1 VSPAE
6 IKARRSGGDSPWEI
20 LAAAVQGGM
29 EFPDASARIAQALR
43 MEPDEVEQMERD
55 YDECC

>member
-1 VSPAE
+1 MTPAE
-6 IKARRSGGDSPWEI
+6 IKARRQGGDSPWEI

-29 EFPDASARIAQALR
+29 EFPDASARIAAALR
-43 MEPDEVEQMERD
+43 MDAEEVEAMERD